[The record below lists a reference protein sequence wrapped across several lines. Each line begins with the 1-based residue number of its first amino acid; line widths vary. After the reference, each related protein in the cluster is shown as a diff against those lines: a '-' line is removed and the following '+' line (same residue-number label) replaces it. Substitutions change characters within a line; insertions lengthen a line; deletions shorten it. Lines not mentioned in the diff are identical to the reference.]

1 MYNYTAYIKEVY
13 DGDTV
18 KAIVDLGFLHYQEMT
33 LELYGIDSSE
43 LGEEERNKGVEA
55 RDVLRDLI
63 LNKEVEIHT
72 FKDKRGKFGR
82 YLATVVMDGLD
93 INQWLVQN
101 GHAQEYLL

>member
-33 LELYGIDSSE
+33 LELYGIDTSE
-43 LGEEERNKGVEA
+43 FGGDERNKGIEA

-63 LNKEVEIHT
+63 LNKEVEIYT
-72 FKDKRGKFGR
+72 FKDKQGKFGR